1 MVAIG
6 RFKLDH
12 TDDYAEIAFVVHDRW
27 QNAGVGTYLMGTLIS
42 IAKDMGAHGFK
53 ADVLAE
59 NKKMLH
65 VFHKC
70 GCPVHSLLEEG
81 IYSIRIDF
89 TTERR
94 KSGERRP

>member
-1 MVAIG
+1 MS
-6 RFKLDH
+6 
-12 TDDYAEIAFVVHDRW
+12 
-27 QNAGVGTYLMGTLIS
+27 TLIS
-42 IAKDMGAHGFK
+42 IAQDMGAHGFK

-70 GCPVHSLLEEG
+70 GFPIHSRLEEG

-89 TTERR
+89 AERR
-94 KSGERRP
+94 RPGERRP

>member
-12 TDDYAEIAFVVHDRW
+12 TDDYAEVAFVVHDNW
-27 QNAGVGTYLMGTLIS
+27 QNCGIGTYLMSTLIT
-42 IAKDMGAHGFK
+42 IAQNMGAEGFK

-70 GCPVHSLLEEG
+70 GYSVHSRLEEG
-81 IYSIRIDF
+81 VYSIRIDF
-89 TTERR
+89 AERS
-94 KSGERRP
+94 KPGERRT